1 MGKTGRIFSFPLL
14 KACAQ
19 IRSNF
24 SGLGSA
30 CPVNAMPSRRVD
42 TGATEHSNWAAKLT
56 KTATAGDHAVVLGA
70 EHGRI
75 VGQLLRRTD
84 IGQPR

>member
-1 MGKTGRIFSFPLL
+1 MSTR
-14 KACAQ
+14 
-19 IRSNF
+19 
-24 SGLGSA
+24 
-30 CPVNAMPSRRVD
+30 
-42 TGATEHSNWAAKLT
+42 GATEHSNWAAKLT